1 LTIGRATISHT
12 RTGREVIRA
21 LADLNDQ
28 YSFFLFLEHQFI
40 EQLDTLD
47 QSTKSQY
54 TSQAFSRNP
63 FGKWIHVRIG
73 QLPTFLYSNRGI
85 SFGAYLSISYEVAT
99 GFTDKAYELLKMTN
113 SSSIVFPKKDGGQG
127 PEQYYRRVL
136 TASGYSQPPKE
147 YIDTMTFIRLRRNAI
162 IHLSAFPKPGYES
175 FARSIGPSLNTFWKN
190 SKVRVDFTM
199 PTIGPPSER
208 DSLDMIKLLRVVT
221 QKLDAHLASI
231 VDVSGL
237 TNSVAK
243 ELFGHEN
250 VKMNLLVRK
259 ERTSKLLGRLVR
271 DFGFSG
277 STAAIETAVNSVGVW
292 QPTTLEY

>member
-1 LTIGRATISHT
+1 LTSGRTAISHT
-12 RTGREVIRA
+12 HTGREVIRA

-28 YSFFLFLEHQFI
+28 YSFFLFLEHQFS

-47 QSTKSQY
+47 QSTINQY
-54 TSQAFSRNP
+54 TSQAFPRNP

-73 QLPTFLYSNRGI
+73 QLPSFLNSNRGV
-85 SFGAYLSISYEVAT
+85 SFGAYLSTSYEVAA
-99 GFTDKAYELLKMTN
+99 GFTDKAYELLKTNN
-113 SSSIVFPKKDGGQG
+113 SSSVVFPKKDGGQG

-147 YIDTMTFIRLRRNAI
+147 LLDTMTFVRLRRNAI
-162 IHLSAFPKPGYES
+162 IHLGASPKPGYET

-190 SKVRVDFTM
+190 SRIRVDFTM

-208 DSLDMIKLLRVVT
+208 DTLDLIKLLRVVT

-231 VDVSGL
+231 IDVSGL
-237 TNSVAK
+237 TNFVAQ

-250 VKMNLLVRK
+250 VRMNLLVRK
-259 ERTSKLLGRLVR
+259 ERTRKLLARLVR

-277 STAAIETAVNSVGVW
+277 STAAIETAVNCVGVW
-292 QPTTLEY
+292 RPAMLEY